1 MAQEKLLVLKQADIK
16 NNCPECFHN
25 ELELTFY
32 QKQKFGKFFNKTTG
46 EISNEIKCKRC
57 HSNIYPVKWTDDIER
72 SFNYYQKLAKP
83 NKTKLTFTTPFFIL
97 ILALIAIVATVAYL
111 FTAKIIEF

>member
-1 MAQEKLLVLKQADIK
+1 MQLL
-16 NNCPECFHN
+16 H
-25 ELELTFY
+25 FY

-83 NKTKLTFTTPFFIL
+83 NKTKLTFTIPFFIL

>member
-1 MAQEKLLVLKQADIK
+1 MAEEKLLVLKQADIK

-32 QKQKFGKFFNKTTG
+32 QKQKFGRFFHKTTG
-46 EISNEIKCKRC
+46 EVSNEIKCKKC

-72 SFNYYQKLAKP
+72 SFNYYQKLAEP
-83 NKTKLTFTTPFFIL
+83 NRTKLTFTSSFFIL
-97 ILALIAIVATVAYL
+97 ILLLIAIIGALAYL
-111 FTAKIIEF
+111 FVEKIIEF